1 MFYVRPRRYYKN
13 ESNEVWSM
21 EHSYGEGFVA
31 EDKMIIR
38 FSKPNVN
45 AWLIVKDKSRKN
57 IEEYI
62 IYAYALFDDIVPESG
77 ESNVKVI
84 VDANVQEYW
93 PEELIEK
100 YSTDENTKDDL

>member
-1 MFYVRPRRYYKN
+1 
-13 ESNEVWSM
+13 M

-62 IYAYALFDDIVPESG
+62 RIIYRI
-77 ESNVKVI
+77 
-84 VDANVQEYW
+84 
-93 PEELIEK
+93 
-100 YSTDENTKDDL
+100 